1 MVSSI
6 QSTKKTFNLCSTYDE
21 YISKHNSLLTT
32 DDGYISKHNT
42 SPWHHVIS
50 RHTYDWT
57 KPWLC
62 RHTHTHT
69 HTHTQEIHK
78 CVQRLLLEGRFCI
91 PLVWINYISRHGP
104 ASHPWLHSMVMS
116 TLHISAVQ
124 YKIPSIVRPRLNLK
138 ETSIYIYITDI

>member
-1 MVSSI
+1 MFYLWWI
-6 QSTKKTFNLCSTYDE
+6 HKQAQFTTHYWWWLHKQAQHIT
-21 YISKHNSLLTT
+21 LTPC
-32 DDGYISKHNT
+32 YFEAHIRLNEAMI
-42 SPWHHVIS
+42 VQA
-50 RHTYDWT
+50 
-57 KPWLC
+57 
-62 RHTHTHT
+62 HTHTHT